1 MRVLVFGSNGQVAH
15 ELRRRGPGA
24 GAEIIAL
31 GRDACDLMQ
40 AGAANAAIGRTKPD
54 AVINASAYTAVDKA
68 ESERDLAMR
77 LNGAAP
83 GEMAKACAALGVPLI
98 HFSTDYVFDGAGS
111 RPYREDHPVAPLG
124 AYGETK
130 LDGERRVSE
139 AGGASAI
146 IRLSWV
152 FSAYG
157 ANFVKTM
164 LRLGA
169 ERPSLRVVA
178 DQRGKPT
185 PASSAADAALIA
197 AKVLRADGGKAGVYH
212 FAGDEETSWAGFA
225 EAIMRAANF
234 PTPVE
239 HIGTKDYPTPA
250 KRPAY
255 SVLDTGKFEQAFG
268 VKAPSWRRELKEV
281 VRDLSATAG
290 GE

>member
-1 MRVLVFGSNGQVAH
+1 MRVLVFGSNGQVAR
-15 ELRRRGPGA
+15 ELRRRGPEA
-24 GAEIIAL
+24 GHDIIAL
-31 GRDACDLMQ
+31 GRDDCDLMQ
-40 AGAANAAIGRTKPD
+40 AGAAKVAIDKTKPD

-68 ESERDLAMR
+68 ESERDTAMR

-83 GEMAKACAALGVPLI
+83 GEMAVACAALGVPFI

-111 RPYREDHPVAPLG
+111 RPYREDDPVAPLG

-130 LDGERRVSE
+130 LEGERRVKE
-139 AGGASAI
+139 AGGVFAI
-146 IRLSWV
+146 VRLSWV
-152 FSAYG
+152 FSAHG

-164 LRLGA
+164 LRVGA

-185 PASSAADAALIA
+185 PATSAAEAALVA
-197 AKVLRADGGKAGVYH
+197 AKALRADAGKAGVYH

-225 EAIMRAANF
+225 EAIMGAANL

-239 HIGTKDYPTPA
+239 HIETKDYPTPA

-255 SVLDTGKFEQAFG
+255 SVLDTRKFEQAFG
-268 VKAPSWRRELKEV
+268 MKAPSWRSELKEV
-281 VRDLSATAG
+281 VRELPAPT
-290 GE
+290 GEN

>member
-1 MRVLVFGSNGQVAH
+1 MRVLVFGSKGQVAR
-15 ELRRRGPGA
+15 ELRRRGSEA
-24 GAEIIAL
+24 GFDIIAL

-40 AGAANAAIGRTKPD
+40 AGAAKAAIEKTRPD
-54 AVINASAYTAVDKA
+54 AVVNASAYTAVDKA

-83 GEMAKACAALGVPLI
+83 GEMAEACAALGVPFI

-111 RPYREDHPVAPLG
+111 RPYREDDPVAPLG

-130 LDGERRVSE
+130 LEGERRVKE
-139 AGGASAI
+139 AGGAFAI

-164 LRLGA
+164 LRAGA

-185 PASSAADAALIA
+185 PAASAAAAALVA
-197 AKVLRADGGKAGVYH
+197 AKALRGDAGKAGVYH

-225 EAIMRAANF
+225 EAIMRAAELS
-234 PTPVE
+234 TPVE
-239 HIGTKDYPTPA
+239 PIETKDYPMPA
-250 KRPAY
+250 KRPAW
-255 SVLDTGKFEQAFG
+255 SVLDTQKFEQAFG
-268 VKAPSWRRELKEV
+268 MNAPSWRDELKEV
-281 VRDLSATAG
+281 VRELSAPT
-290 GE
+290 GEN